1 MLECP
6 KCKNDN
12 TFFLYRWHLK
22 KHELTKVVED
32 DETVH
37 YETVKE
43 QHIKFGDAKQMRC
56 GRSECD
62 YEGKPEEFGFT
73 A

>member
-6 KCKNDN
+6 KCKNDK
-12 TFFLYRWHLK
+12 TFFFYRWHLK

-37 YETVKE
+37 YETVNE
-43 QHIKFGDAKQMRC
+43 QHI
-56 GRSECD
+56 ECD
-62 YEGKPEEFGFT
+62 ECNYLSDTPEGFGLAFQE
-73 A
+73 ARVVR